1 MTAKVDFFFV
11 IFSFPLNFAGGF
23 VTAHVE
29 VVSPPP
35 PWSPPMDMH
44 VAVSLLREAS
54 GCVPVGQKRAAAFRP
69 EMVQLFSKNNNII
82 NK

>member
-23 VTAHVE
+23 MTGHGGGI
-29 VVSPPP
+29 SP
-35 PWSPPMDMH
+35 WVPPMDMH

-54 GCVPVGQKRAAAFRP
+54 GCVPVGQKRVVAFRP
-69 EMVQLFSKNNNII
+69 EMVQIFSKNNNII

>member
-29 VVSPPP
+29 VVSPL
-35 PWSPPMDMH
+35 SGPPMDMH
-44 VAVSLLREAS
+44 VAVSLLREVS
-54 GCVPVGQKRAAAFRP
+54 ECVPMGQKRAAAFRP
-69 EMVQLFSKNNNII
+69 EMVQIFSKNNNII

>member
-23 VTAHVE
+23 MTGHGGGI
-29 VVSPPP
+29 SPWVPL
-35 PWSPPMDMH
+35 MDMH

-54 GCVPVGQKRAAAFRP
+54 GCVTVGQKRAAAFRP
-69 EMVQLFSKNNNII
+69 DMVQLFSKNNNII

>member
-1 MTAKVDFFFV
+1 MTAKVDCFFV

-35 PWSPPMDMH
+35 LGPPMDMH

-54 GCVPVGQKRAAAFRP
+54 ECVPVGQKRVAAFRS
-69 EMVQLFSKNNNII
+69 EMVQIFSKNNNII

>member
-23 VTAHVE
+23 MTGHGGGI
-29 VVSPPP
+29 SPLV
-35 PWSPPMDMH
+35 PPMDMH

-54 GCVPVGQKRAAAFRP
+54 ECVPVGQKRVAAFRP
-69 EMVQLFSKNNNII
+69 EMVQIFSKNNNII

>member
-1 MTAKVDFFFV
+1 MTGHGGG
-11 IFSFPLNFAGGF
+11 ISPL
-23 VTAHVE
+23 V
-29 VVSPPP
+29 
-35 PWSPPMDMH
+35 PPMDMH

-69 EMVQLFSKNNNII
+69 EMVQIFSKNNNII

>member
-29 VVSPPP
+29 MVSPL
-35 PWSPPMDMH
+35 SGPPMDMH

-54 GCVPVGQKRAAAFRP
+54 GCVPVGQKRVVAFRP

>member
-29 VVSPPP
+29 VVSPPLG
-35 PWSPPMDMH
+35 PPMDMH

-54 GCVPVGQKRAAAFRP
+54 ECVPVGQNRAVAFRP
-69 EMVQLFSKNNNII
+69 EMVQIFSNNNIK